1 MNIQKTKIEPGL
13 YVVSTP
19 IGNLDDVSKR
29 QQDILSSSDYIL
41 CEDTRV
47 TSKLLNHL
55 NIKKKL
61 ISYHSFNE
69 LKKTNDLIN
78 DLKENRILSL
88 VSDAGTPAL
97 SDPGRV
103 IISRCYEEGI
113 KVIPIPGPSAI
124 TAAVSVSGFSDN
136 FYFCGF
142 LPKKN
147 KEIDD
152 YLSKIKLIK
161 ASLVFFM
168 PARDLKKNSEYFL
181 KFFKNTKFLIA
192 REITKIHETYVRD
205 DIKNLPLYIDKNEK
219 GEMTFIV
226 DNSIEDLVKNID
238 LDKEIKL
245 LLGKMSSKDIA
256 DYLAK
261 KLEINKKSIYQR
273 VIDLNE

>member
-1 MNIQKTKIEPGL
+1 MNIQKTKIKAGL

-69 LKKTNDLIN
+69 LKKTHDLIN
-78 DLKENRILSL
+78 DLKENKILSL

>member
-69 LKKTNDLIN
+69 LKKINNLIN
-78 DLKENRILSL
+78 DLKENKILSL

>member
-19 IGNLDDVSKR
+19 IGNLDDISKR
-29 QQDILSSSDYIL
+29 QQEILSSSDYIL

-78 DLKENRILSL
+78 DLKESKILSL

-97 SDPGRV
+97 SDPGKV
-103 IISRCYEEGI
+103 IISKCHEEGI

>member
-19 IGNLDDVSKR
+19 IGNLDDISKR
-29 QQDILSSSDYIL
+29 QKEILSSSDYIL

-69 LKKTNDLIN
+69 LKKINNLIN
-78 DLKENRILSL
+78 DLKENKILSL

-192 REITKIHETYVRD
+192 REITKIHETYIRD
-205 DIKNLPLYIDKNEK
+205 NIKNLPLYIDKNEK

>member
-19 IGNLDDVSKR
+19 IGNLDDISKR
-29 QQDILSSSDYIL
+29 QQEILSSSDYIL

-47 TSKLLNHL
+47 TFKLLNHL

-61 ISYHSFNE
+61 ISYHLFNE

-103 IISRCYEEGI
+103 IISKCHEEGI

>member
-19 IGNLDDVSKR
+19 IGNLDDISKR

-103 IISRCYEEGI
+103 IISKCHEENI

-152 YLSKIKLIK
+152 YLLKIKLIK

-192 REITKIHETYVRD
+192 REITKIHETYIKD

-226 DNSIEDLVKNID
+226 DNSIEVSVKNID

>member
-19 IGNLDDVSKR
+19 IGNLDDISKR
-29 QQDILSSSDYIL
+29 QQEILSSSDYIL

-47 TSKLLNHL
+47 TFKLLNHL

-103 IISRCYEEGI
+103 IISKCHEEGI

>member
-19 IGNLDDVSKR
+19 IGNLDDISKR
-29 QQDILSSSDYIL
+29 QQEILSSSDYIL

-78 DLKENRILSL
+78 DLKKNRILSL

-103 IISRCYEEGI
+103 IISKCHEEGI

-192 REITKIHETYVRD
+192 REITKIHETYIRD
-205 DIKNLPLYIDKNEK
+205 NIKNLPLYIDKNEK

>member
-1 MNIQKTKIEPGL
+1 MNLSGL
-13 YVVSTP
+13 Y
-19 IGNLDDVSKR
+19 
-29 QQDILSSSDYIL
+29 
-41 CEDTRV
+41 
-47 TSKLLNHL
+47 
-55 NIKKKL
+55 
-61 ISYHSFNE
+61 
-69 LKKTNDLIN
+69 
-78 DLKENRILSL
+78 KENKILSL

-103 IISRCYEEGI
+103 IISKCHEEGI

>member
-1 MNIQKTKIEPGL
+1 MNIQKTKIKAGL

-69 LKKTNDLIN
+69 LKKINNLIN
-78 DLKENRILSL
+78 DLKENKILSL

-192 REITKIHETYVRD
+192 REITKIHETYIRD
-205 DIKNLPLYIDKNEK
+205 NIKNLPLYIDKNEK

>member
-19 IGNLDDVSKR
+19 IGNLDDISKR

-103 IISRCYEEGI
+103 IISKCHEEGI

-152 YLSKIKLIK
+152 YLLKIKLIK

-192 REITKIHETYVRD
+192 REITKIHETYIRD
-205 DIKNLPLYIDKNEK
+205 DIKNLPLYIDKNVK

>member
-19 IGNLDDVSKR
+19 IGNLDDISKR
-29 QQDILSSSDYIL
+29 QQEILSSSDYIL

-205 DIKNLPLYIDKNEK
+205 DTKNLPLYIDKNEK

>member
-103 IISRCYEEGI
+103 IISKCHEEGI

-192 REITKIHETYVRD
+192 REITKIHETYIRD
-205 DIKNLPLYIDKNEK
+205 NIKNLPLYIDKNEK

>member
-19 IGNLDDVSKR
+19 IGNLDDISKR

-78 DLKENRILSL
+78 DLKENKVLSL

-103 IISRCYEEGI
+103 IISKCHEENI

-147 KEIDD
+147 KEIND

-192 REITKIHETYVRD
+192 REITKIHETYIKD

>member
-19 IGNLDDVSKR
+19 IGNLDDISKR
-29 QQDILSSSDYIL
+29 QQEILSSSDYIL

-192 REITKIHETYVRD
+192 REITKIHETYIRD
-205 DIKNLPLYIDKNEK
+205 NIKNLPLYIDKNEK